1 METKKVNLAP
11 HDNSGLHADMTW
23 LVGALARDLMARGRN
38 PGVIDM
44 LSRLSAC
51 DFSRACLRPASPR
64 TVTACRYLPEA
75 VTSALPVAQETAS
88 ALAAASEHLGWR
100 NEGAAAIADVLGG
113 DAPLKSDRMHVSL
126 LLVTPEAELRLP
138 GTGTDRLFFLL
149 SGPSRWRTDGG
160 ALLAMEPGQTL
171 YVAAGHGVS
180 ANSGTA
186 PLLAVEIRG

>member
-1 METKKVNLAP
+1 MNLAL
-11 HDNSGLHADMTW
+11 HDDSGLHADMTW

-64 TVTACRYLPEA
+64 TVTTCRHLPEA
-75 VTSALPVAQETAS
+75 VTAALPVAQETAS

-100 NEGAAAIADVLGG
+100 EEGAEAAVADVLGG
-113 DAPLKSDRMHVSL
+113 DAPLKSDRMRVSL
-126 LLVTPEAELRLP
+126 LLTTPGATLRLP
-138 GTGTDRLFFLL
+138 SAGADRLFFLL

-171 YVAAGHGVS
+171 YVTAGHGVS
-180 ANSGTA
+180 ISADAA
-186 PLLAVEIRG
+186 PVLAVEIRG

>member
-1 METKKVNLAP
+1 MNLAL
-11 HDNSGLHADMTW
+11 HDDSGLHADMTW

-51 DFSRACLRPASPR
+51 DFSRASLRAASPR
-64 TVTACRYLPEA
+64 TVAVCTHLPEA
-75 VTSALPVAQETAS
+75 VTAALPVAQETAS

-100 NEGAAAIADVLGG
+100 EDGPEAALADVLGG
-113 DAPLKSDRMHVSL
+113 NAPLKSEHMRVSL
-126 LLVTPEAELRLP
+126 LLTMP
-138 GTGTDRLFFLL
+138 GAAIRMPSTKSDRLFFLL
-149 SGPSRWRTDGG
+149 SGPSRWRTEGG

-171 YVAAGHGVS
+171 YVTAGHGVS
-180 ANSGTA
+180 ASAEAA

>member
-1 METKKVNLAP
+1 MEKVNLAL
-11 HDNSGLHADMTW
+11 HDDSGLHADMTW

-51 DFSRACLRPASPR
+51 DFSRASLCPASPR
-64 TVTACRYLPEA
+64 TVAICRYLPEA
-75 VTSALPVAQETAS
+75 VTATLSVAQETAS

-100 NEGAAAIADVLGG
+100 EEAAETAVADVLGG
-113 DAPLKSDRMHVSL
+113 TAPLKSDHMRVSL
-126 LLVTPEAELRLP
+126 LLMAPDAMLRLP
-138 GTGTDRLFFLL
+138 SEESDRLFFLL

-171 YVAAGHGVS
+171 YVTADHGVS
-180 ANSGTA
+180 VTSGTT
-186 PLLAVEIRG
+186 PLLAVDIRG